1 MIAAFFDLDGTLC
14 AEHVW
19 RAFNKYFAEHRRR
32 RLLASAF
39 LITHYSLWPLHRLG
53 LLSRE
58 RFYRLW
64 INHMPWLLVGLRP
77 DEAQAIFRWVTD
89 QALIPSLHPDVAE
102 VLRQH
107 QAEGHLVVLVSGAFE
122 ELLACLGERLGVQH
136 VVGTRLE
143 FRNGRYSGR
152 AVKPCFGQ
160 DKVTLLTELLAKR
173 GLEVDFSQSFSYGD
187 GIFDVPVLELVGNP
201 VAVYP
206 DSQLSDYASQ
216 RGWQIIGAAPSPS
229 RRLR

>member
-14 AEHVW
+14 TEHVW

-122 ELLACLGERLGVQH
+122 ELLACIGERLGVQH

-143 FRNGRYSGR
+143 LRNGRYSGR
-152 AVKPCFGQ
+152 AIKPCFGP
-160 DKVTLLTELLAKR
+160 DKVALLTELLVES
-173 GLEVDFSQSFSYGD
+173 GLEADLSQSFSYGD
-187 GIFDVPVLELVGNP
+187 GIFDIPVLELVGNP

-206 DSQLSDYASQ
+206 DSRLRDYASQ
-216 RGWQIIGAAPSPS
+216 RGWQILGESKQS
-229 RRLR
+229 DS